1 MACHSVRRGPRRGA
15 DQTPFTATLGTATL
29 IPVTD
34 CRVPVPHQASGKCS
48 WAPCSCSLPGQ
59 AVLCPRRA
67 TEAEP
72 RRPASLRSTGGGGGV
87 VTPAGTLTLA
97 RRRSVVSGLSWTPA
111 LCPSGSP
118 STPLL
123 RGRQW
128 APALPRPVPTPSTCA
143 PGAPSTL
150 PPCVGGSG
158 DRSLPAPPG
167 GESHGAPRG
176 EGSASS
182 VGHQGVGRQEVCSR
196 VTFTRCWVD
205 GPPAPAEGGEAGFD
219 LLLPSGRPAAV
230 FELRKS

>member
-1 MACHSVRRGPRRGA
+1 MARHSVRRGPRRGA

-97 RRRSVVSGLSWTPA
+97 RRSSVVSGLSWTPA

-182 VGHQGVGRQEVCSR
+182 VRHQGSPSPG
-196 VTFTRCWVD
+196 
-205 GPPAPAEGGEAGFD
+205 AGWM
-219 LLLPSGRPAAV
+219 GRPPLQRENRLALTFCCLLDV
-230 FELRKS
+230 LLQYLNLENLNRDPP